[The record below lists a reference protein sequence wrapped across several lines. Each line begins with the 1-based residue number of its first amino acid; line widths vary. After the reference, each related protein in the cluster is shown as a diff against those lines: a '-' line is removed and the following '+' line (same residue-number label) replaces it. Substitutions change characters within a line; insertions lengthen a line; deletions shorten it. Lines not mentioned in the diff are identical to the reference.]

1 MYFADEPEHITM
13 LRASMARF
21 VEREL
26 PRDKVRAWDR
36 AGEAPLSVFKK
47 LAETGVCGLTIAEEY
62 GGTGVDL
69 VGAVAVIEELGVRG
83 GAAAGPFIH
92 TAFYGGINIS
102 TNGSDAQKKDLL
114 PRLAKGEI
122 LMAYGLTEPDVGGD
136 LASVN
141 TRGTLSA
148 DGSQVIINGAK
159 RWCTGVGIADYII
172 CLLRS
177 GPVEDKYRNL
187 SMVLIPTDA
196 EGLTKHPID
205 HIGLRYTQSWD
216 VSFDDVRVPAANILG
231 GAEGWNQ
238 GWSML
243 AGEALDVEKL
253 EVSAM
258 ALGNMRAA
266 MDDAFAYA
274 QERKQFGKAIA
285 AHQAIAHK
293 LADVKTQY
301 QACRHMLYHATWLA
315 NEGKPCAV
323 ETSMAKLF
331 VADAA
336 LKAVMTCQQ
345 IMGAYGASRDFDMER
360 YVREAQLLPIVGG
373 SSDMQRNNIAA
384 RLGLPR

>member
-1 MYFADEPEHITM
+1 MYFSDEPEHITM
-13 LRASMARF
+13 LRDSMRRF
-21 VEREL
+21 VEQEL

-47 LAETGVCGLTIAEEY
+47 LAETGVCGLTISEEY
-62 GGTGVDL
+62 GGAGVDL
-69 VGAVAVIEELGVRG
+69 VAAVAVIEELGVRG

-102 TNGSDAQKKDLL
+102 TNGSQAQKQELL

-136 LASVN
+136 LASVT
-141 TRGTLSA
+141 TRGTLSE
-148 DGSQVIINGAK
+148 DGSQVTINGAK

-196 EGLTKHPID
+196 KGLTKHPID

-216 VSFDDVRVPAANILG
+216 VTFDDVRVPATNILG
-231 GAEGWNQ
+231 GTEAWNQ
-238 GWSML
+238 GWAML

-253 EVSAM
+253 EVSAI

-285 AHQAIAHK
+285 GHQAIAHK

>member
-1 MYFADEPEHITM
+1 MYFTEEPEHITM

-62 GGTGVDL
+62 GGAGVDL
-69 VGAVAVIEELGVRG
+69 VAAVAVIEELGVRG

-102 TNGSDAQKKDLL
+102 TNGSDAQKKELL

-136 LASVN
+136 LASVS
-141 TRGTLSA
+141 TRGTLSE
-148 DGSQVIINGAK
+148 DGHHVIINGAK

-177 GPVEDKYRNL
+177 GPAEDKYRNL

-216 VSFDDVRVPAANILG
+216 VSFDDVRVPVTNILG
-231 GAEGWNQ
+231 GTEAWNQ
-238 GWSML
+238 GWAML

-253 EVSAM
+253 EVSAI

-266 MDDAFAYA
+266 MEDAFAYA

-315 NEGKPCAV
+315 SEGRPCAV